1 MSDQTLTTKQLETL
15 KKIEDHIYSN
25 GFSPTMAELK
35 NFLDVSSNQSVINHL
50 DALEEKGYIR
60 REKKARG
67 IRIIK
72 ESQRDKKD
80 GEFMDILNRVSKNIT
95 KTEKKVKNQ
104 ILFSNPYAANDTSGQ
119 IIYGEIDNEKY

>member
-15 KKIEDHIYSN
+15 KKIEDHVYSN
-25 GFSPTMAELK
+25 GFSPTVAELK
-35 NFLDVSSNQSVINHL
+35 NSLDVSSNQSVINHL

-72 ESQRDKKD
+72 ESQVDKKD
-80 GEFMDILNRVSKNIT
+80 GEFMNILNRVSKNTT
-95 KTEKKVKNQ
+95 KTEKKVKSQ
-104 ILFSNPYAANDTSGQ
+104 MLFSNPYAVNDASGQ